1 MYSGNVGI
9 KTDTPTSG
17 TLHINGNVF
26 ANSYTGS
33 LLGTASRA
41 VIATTASYSTTLA
54 AGIGQSYGDNT
65 VNLASSNGTILGYV
79 TINNVSNAGYANNAG
94 TANNIVNYGAATVEQ
109 INIGELNN
117 GNYAYIVRAQELEQS
132 KHATHNIY
140 NNLNFI

>member
-1 MYSGNVGI
+1 M
-9 KTDTPTSG
+9 
-17 TLHINGNVF
+17 
-26 ANSYTGS
+26 
-33 LLGTASRA
+33 
-41 VIATTASYSTTLA
+41 IATTASYSTTLA